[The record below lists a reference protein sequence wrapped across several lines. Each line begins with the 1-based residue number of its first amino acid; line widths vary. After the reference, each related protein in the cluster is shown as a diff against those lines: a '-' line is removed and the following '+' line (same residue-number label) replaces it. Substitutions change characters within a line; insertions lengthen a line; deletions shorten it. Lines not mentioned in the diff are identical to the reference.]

1 MAGRLAQP
9 FGFIMNLRGSM
20 KKKSKKKKKSRKTK
34 SGPIHPKNSHAVDP
48 ETLKDIISKSNV
60 DDQYDRI
67 YEILD
72 VEDAEDE
79 NSAAVNYENL
89 EKYLAYLKNEITFP
103 IIVTG
108 IEDLGCF
115 SWEEYY
121 TWGPGSQKEYEK
133 LKKKYPSFSDE
144 YELLSFD
151 DDFNE
156 DEGLCGNV
164 RRISDKKK
172 FSLTLADLE
181 AVEKNSKNA
190 QLLDDYAVWHTNFR

>member
-1 MAGRLAQP
+1 
-9 FGFIMNLRGSM
+9 M
-20 KKKSKKKKKSRKTK
+20 KKKSKKKKKSRKKK
-34 SGPIHPKNSHAVDP
+34 SGPIHPKNSHAVDQ
-48 ETLKDIISKSNV
+48 ETPKDIISISNV

-89 EKYLAYLKNEITFP
+89 EKYLAYLKKEITFP
-103 IIVTG
+103 IMVTG

-133 LKKKYPSFSDE
+133 LKKKYPSFNDE

-151 DDFNE
+151 EEYNE
-156 DEGLCGNV
+156 DEGLYGNV

-172 FSLTLADLE
+172 FSLTLADLK

>member
-1 MAGRLAQP
+1 
-9 FGFIMNLRGSM
+9 M
-20 KKKSKKKKKSRKTK
+20 KKKSKKKKKSRKKK
-34 SGPIHPKNSHAVDP
+34 SGPIHPKNTHAIEQ

-67 YEILD
+67 YEILE

-89 EKYLAYLKNEITFP
+89 GKYSAYLKNEITFP
-103 IIVTG
+103 IMVTG

-115 SWEEYY
+115 GWEEYY
-121 TWGPGSQKEYEK
+121 NWGPGSQKEYEK
-133 LKKKYPSFSDE
+133 LKKKNPSFRDE

-151 DDFNE
+151 EDFDE
-156 DEGLCGNV
+156 DEGLYVNV
-164 RRISDKKK
+164 QRISDKKK

-190 QLLDDYAVWHTNFR
+190 QLFDDHAVWYTNFR

>member
-1 MAGRLAQP
+1 
-9 FGFIMNLRGSM
+9 M
-20 KKKSKKKKKSRKTK
+20 KKKSKKKKKSRKKK
-34 SGPIHPKNSHAVDP
+34 SGSIHPKNSHPMDQ
-48 ETLKDIISKSNV
+48 ETLKDIISNSNV

-79 NSAAVNYENL
+79 NSAAVNIENL
-89 EKYLAYLKNEITFP
+89 GKYLAYLKNEIKFP
-103 IIVTG
+103 IVVTG

-115 SWEEYY
+115 GWEEYY

-151 DDFNE
+151 EDFYE
-156 DEGLCGNV
+156 DEGLSVNV
-164 RRISDKKK
+164 RRISDNKK

-181 AVEKNSKNA
+181 TVEKNSTNA
-190 QLLDDYAVWHTNFR
+190 QLLKDYAVWHTNFR

>member
-1 MAGRLAQP
+1 
-9 FGFIMNLRGSM
+9 M
-20 KKKSKKKKKSRKTK
+20 KKKSKKKKKSRKKK
-34 SGPIHPKNSHAVDP
+34 SGSIHPKNSHAIDH
-48 ETLKDIISKSNV
+48 ETLKDIISNSNV

-79 NSAAVNYENL
+79 KSAAVNYENL
-89 EKYLAYLKNEITFP
+89 GKYLSYLKNEITFP
-103 IIVTG
+103 IVVTG

-115 SWEEYY
+115 GWEEYY

-151 DDFNE
+151 EDFNE
-156 DEGLCGNV
+156 DEALCVKV
-164 RRISDKKK
+164 RRISDNKK
-172 FSLTLADLE
+172 FSLTLSDLE

-190 QLLDDYAVWHTNFR
+190 QLLEDYAVWHTNFR

>member
-1 MAGRLAQP
+1 
-9 FGFIMNLRGSM
+9 MNLRGNM
-20 KKKSKKKKKSRKTK
+20 KKKSKKKKKDKKKK
-34 SGPIHPKNSHAVDP
+34 SGSIHPKNSHAIDQ

-72 VEDAEDE
+72 VEDPEDE
-79 NSAAVNYENL
+79 NSAAVNIENL
-89 EKYLAYLKNEITFP
+89 GKYLTYLKNEITFP
-103 IIVTG
+103 IVVTG

-115 SWEEYY
+115 GWEEYY
-121 TWGPGSQKEYEK
+121 TLGPGNQKEYEK
-133 LKKKYPSFSDE
+133 LRKKYPSFSDE

-156 DEGLCGNV
+156 DEGLCV
-164 RRISDKKK
+164 KVQRISDKKK

-190 QLLDDYAVWHTNFR
+190 QLLEDYAVWHTNFR

>member
-1 MAGRLAQP
+1 
-9 FGFIMNLRGSM
+9 MNLRGNM
-20 KKKSKKKKKSRKTK
+20 KKKSKKKKISRKK
-34 SGPIHPKNSHAVDP
+34 KPGPIHPIKSHAVDQ
-48 ETLKDIISKSNV
+48 ETLKNIISESNV

-79 NSAAVNYENL
+79 NSAVVNFENL
-89 EKYLAYLKNEITFP
+89 GKYLTYLKNEITFP
-103 IIVTG
+103 IMVTG

-115 SWEEYY
+115 GWEEYY
-121 TWGPGSQKEYEK
+121 NWGPGSQKEYEK

-151 DDFNE
+151 EEFNE
-156 DEGLCGNV
+156 DEGLYVNV

-190 QLLDDYAVWHTNFR
+190 QLLEDYAVWHTNFR

>member
-1 MAGRLAQP
+1 M
-9 FGFIMNLRGSM
+9 
-20 KKKSKKKKKSRKTK
+20 
-34 SGPIHPKNSHAVDP
+34 
-48 ETLKDIISKSNV
+48 
-60 DDQYDRI
+60 
-67 YEILD
+67 
-72 VEDAEDE
+72 
-79 NSAAVNYENL
+79 
-89 EKYLAYLKNEITFP
+89 
-103 IIVTG
+103 VTG

-133 LKKKYPSFSDE
+133 LKKKYPSFNDE

-151 DDFNE
+151 EDYNE

-172 FSLTLADLE
+172 FSLTLADLK

>member
-1 MAGRLAQP
+1 M
-9 FGFIMNLRGSM
+9 
-20 KKKSKKKKKSRKTK
+20 
-34 SGPIHPKNSHAVDP
+34 
-48 ETLKDIISKSNV
+48 
-60 DDQYDRI
+60 
-67 YEILD
+67 D

-103 IIVTG
+103 IMVTG

-133 LKKKYPSFSDE
+133 LKKKYPSFNDE
-144 YELLSFD
+144 YELLTFD
-151 DDFNE
+151 EEYNE
-156 DEGLCGNV
+156 DEGLYGNV

-181 AVEKNSKNA
+181 AVENNSKNA
-190 QLLDDYAVWHTNFR
+190 QLLNDYAVWHTNFR